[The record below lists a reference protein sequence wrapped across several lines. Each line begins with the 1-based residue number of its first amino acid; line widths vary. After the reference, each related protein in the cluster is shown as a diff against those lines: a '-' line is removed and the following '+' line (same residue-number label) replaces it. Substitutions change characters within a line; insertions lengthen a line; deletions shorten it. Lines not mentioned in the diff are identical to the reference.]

1 MKSNSL
7 QFFYNTTPTDCFS
20 NNGTRKTHWV
30 EHKLSSI
37 KFRSTEDNKV
47 NTLSEMTVKEFFKH
61 LTKCGFGADTTIG
74 KTIRNAIKLSLAQL
88 ITTEFTETLMNDKFY
103 FYLDAATSDVIMLK
117 AKEVEHQNNIIH
129 EAFIITRKED
139 KAGVSVYMS
148 LGKQFNSI
156 SKDRKS
162 MMIKTDFSKVETRG
176 RKARKV
182 EAVITVNS
190 TLEENNAA
198 TVEHIEKF
206 NEVVEIV
213 NVVVDEVADLKAE
226 IAAMKAEREAE
237 KAELA
242 QLKVAMNPTQELIK
256 AMQPRTGSIFA
267 RPVATAKQEAMLDLE
282 AIKAVPFTFDSTEI
296 ERL

>member
-1 MKSNSL
+1 MKANSL

-20 NNGTRKTHWV
+20 TNGTRKTYWV
-30 EHKLSSI
+30 EHRLSSI
-37 KFRSTEDNKV
+37 KFRSTEDNKAI
-47 NTLSEMTVKEFFKH
+47 TLSEMTVKEFFKH
-61 LTKCGFGADTTIG
+61 LTKCGFGADTTDG
-74 KTIRNAIKLSLAQL
+74 KVIRRAIKLSLAQL
-88 ITTEFTETLMNDKFY
+88 ITAEFTHTLMDDKFY
-103 FYLDAATSDVIMLK
+103 FYLDADTSDVVIVR
-117 AKEVEHQNNIIH
+117 AKEVEHQNIISH
-129 EAFIITRKED
+129 EAFVITRKED

-148 LGKQFNSI
+148 HGKQFNSI

-162 MMIKTDFSKVETRG
+162 MMIKTDFAKVETRG

-190 TLEENNAA
+190 TLEENNVA

-213 NVVVDEVADLKAE
+213 NDQQAEFEAMKAKLAEFEAMKAE
-226 IAAMKAEREAE
+226 IA
-237 KAELA
+237 
-242 QLKVAMNPTQELIK
+242 QLKAAMNPTQELIK
-256 AMQPRTGSIFA
+256 AMQPRAGSIFS

-282 AIKAVPFTFDSTEI
+282 ALKNIPFDFDKEI

>member
-1 MKSNSL
+1 MKANSL
-7 QFFYNTTPTDCFS
+7 QFFYNTTPTDCYGT
-20 NNGTRKTHWV
+20 NGNKKTYWV
-30 EHKLSSI
+30 EHRLSSI

-61 LTKCGFGADTTIG
+61 LTKCGLGADTTDG
-74 KTIRNAIKLSLAQL
+74 KAIRRAIKLSLAQL
-88 ITTEFTETLMNDKFY
+88 ITAEFTETLMDDKFY
-103 FYLDAATSDVIMLK
+103 FYIDTQTSDVVIVN
-117 AKEVEHQNNIIH
+117 AKEVEHQNVIHH

-148 LGKQFNSI
+148 HNKQYNSI

-162 MMIKTDFSKVETRG
+162 MMIKTDFAKIETRG

-198 TVEHIEKF
+198 TVEIKEKY

-213 NVVVDEVADLKAE
+213 NDQQAE
-226 IAAMKAEREAE
+226 FEAMKAKMAE
-237 KAELA
+237 FEKMKAELA
-242 QLKVAMNPTQELIK
+242 QLKSMLNPRQS
-256 AMQPRTGSIFA
+256 SIFTRA
-267 RPVATAKQEAMLDLE
+267 TLTAKQEAQIDLDS
-282 AIKAVPFTFDSTEI
+282 PFNFEDI
-296 ERL
+296 ERI